1 MACTLYILR
10 GMSLDLDAGAVVRLT
25 SGQVG
30 LVVSIYEMAG
40 VGVFYDV
47 LLDGDGT
54 ILIDESD
61 IECVL

>member
-1 MACTLYILR
+1 
-10 GMSLDLDAGAVVRLT
+10 MSLDLDAGAVVRLT